1 MRFEHTVEKIDEKN
15 EAIFICV
22 GTPEKSNGE
31 PELKYV
37 YEAVNEI
44 ISKIRNDIVI
54 VVKSTVPI
62 GECDN
67 IETYIKIH
75 KKNDFNIEVVSNPE
89 FLSQGTAI
97 KDYLERQ
104 RIIMGANTEKSI
116 NTINKIYEEFPQRKL
131 ITTRKNAEMIKYVS
145 NAFLALK
152 ISYIN
157 SIACLCEKLGA
168 DIQIVSNGVGMDER
182 IGRNFLNAGIG
193 YGGSCFPKDT
203 KALLKLG
210 EKNHISL
217 DLVKDTILINE
228 KQNLKLLDIAKKH
241 FKSFKG
247 MNIAILGLTFKPNT
261 NDLREAPALKNIQ
274 ILLNEGANITV
285 YDPIINKS
293 ELNKIYKEIIFEDT
307 IEKAIYNKDICFI
320 FTEWEIIK
328 KFDIDKY
335 KELMKD
341 AFVLDGRNC
350 YEISKMK
357 EKKIKYFS
365 IGR

>member
-1 MRFEHTVEKIDEKN
+1 MRFEHTLEKIDEKN

-54 VVKSTVPI
+54 VVKSTVPV
-62 GECDN
+62 GECDH

-97 KDYLERQ
+97 KDYLEIQ
-104 RIIMGANTEKSI
+104 RIIMGANTERTI
-116 NTINKIYEEFPQRKL
+116 NTLNKIYEEFPQRKL

-157 SIACLCEKLGA
+157 SIVCLCEKLGA

-182 IGRNFLNAGIG
+182 IGRNFQNAGIG

-217 DLVKDTILINE
+217 DLVKETILINE